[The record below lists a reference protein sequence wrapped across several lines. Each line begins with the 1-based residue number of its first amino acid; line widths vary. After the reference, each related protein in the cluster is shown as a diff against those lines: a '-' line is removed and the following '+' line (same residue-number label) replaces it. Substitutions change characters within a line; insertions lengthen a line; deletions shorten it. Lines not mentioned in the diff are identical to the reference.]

1 MNWQDLLNNP
11 LVQALIA
18 SLLAAGVLRL
28 TAEGLAVYV
37 SKIPF
42 IGPILAQLIRAL
54 GGQLEKWLSER
65 LPQKAK
71 VAVQATEEAFRN
83 AVLPTDERAKLKLNY
98 AIERMREMEPG
109 LSRELA
115 KSYIESALTEIR
127 GAKLEQKAL
136 GGGNNAPTL

>member
-11 LVQALIA
+11 LIQALIT
-18 SLLAAGVLRL
+18 SLIAAGVLRL

-42 IGPILAQLIRAL
+42 IGPFLAQLIRAA

-65 LPQKAK
+65 LPQKATI
-71 VAVQATEEAFRN
+71 AVQATEEAYRN
-83 AVLPTDERAKLKLNY
+83 TTLPADERAKAKLDN
-98 AIERMREMEPG
+98 AIERMRTLEPG

-136 GGGNNAPTL
+136 GGAGNAPAQ